1 MSKLIVE
8 VCTVDKIERH
18 PSADRMV
25 VATVKGWKTCIRFDP
40 ESGKADFEVG
50 ERCIFFPPDSVLPPE
65 LANGPDDLPAGRL
78 NVRRYLSPL
87 PPCADGIV
95 PPGGRVR
102 AARMRGIASFG
113 VITKI
118 DAAFGDDLSWAV
130 GTNLAEH
137 FGVTK
142 WDPPPELL
150 GEDCLPDH
158 LLFHRY
164 TEIENLGNFPE
175 AIPDGVEVVLTE
187 KLHGKNCRLGSVLV
201 DDEGGD
207 EPSWQTMV
215 GSHDARLKE
224 VTAKGTRSP
233 FWQVLGE
240 KEKALIAYLRDE
252 MPFDGAR
259 YSVILFGELF
269 GSGVQDMAYGM
280 KDGEKRFRLFDIAI
294 NGNYLDYDV
303 KRSLC
308 EKFGIEMV
316 PVLYRGPYSK
326 GVVEEHTSGP
336 TTMCSAGNISGKFKG
351 REGLVATPTVEQY
364 SAGVCGRMI
373 VKSISADYLERK
385 GGTDSH

>member
-18 PSADRMV
+18 PNADRMV

-40 ESGKADFEVG
+40 ESGKAEFEVG
-50 ERCIFFPPDSVLPPE
+50 EKCIFFPPDSVLLPE
-65 LANGPDDLPAGRL
+65 LANGPDESPAGRL
-78 NVRRYLSPL
+78 NVRKYLSPL
-87 PPCADGIV
+87 PAGADDVV

-118 DAAFGDDLSWAV
+118 DPALGDDPNWAV
-130 GTNLAEH
+130 GTDLAEH

-142 WDPPPELL
+142 WDPPPEIL
-150 GEDCLPDH
+150 GEDCLPEH
-158 LLFHRY
+158 ILFHRY

-175 AIPDGVEVVLTE
+175 AIPDGVEVVFCE

-201 DDEGGD
+201 DGD
-207 EPSWQTMV
+207 DGADSDWQWMV

-233 FWQVLGE
+233 FWQALGD
-240 KEKALIAYLRDE
+240 KEKALIAYIRDE

-259 YSVILFGELF
+259 CAVILFGELF
-269 GSGVQDMAYGM
+269 GSGVQDMAYGL
-280 KDGEKRFRLFDIAI
+280 KDGEKRLRVFDISV
-294 NGNYLDYDV
+294 NGNYLDYDT
-303 KRSLC
+303 KRDLC
-308 EKFGIEMV
+308 AKFGVEMV

-326 GVVEEHTSGP
+326 AAVEEHTSGP
-336 TTMCSAGNISGKFKG
+336 TTMCEKGSIAGKFKG
-351 REGLVATPTVEQY
+351 REGIVATPVVEQY
-364 SAGVCGRMI
+364 SSGVCGRMI

>member
-1 MSKLIVE
+1 MRGRVLIAV
-8 VCTVDKIERH
+8 VLGVPLAVVTAAAILFAMAYAAPAH
-18 PSADRMV
+18 APSSVIR
-25 VATVKGWKTCIRFDP
+25 VALPSTRG
-40 ESGKADFEVG
+40 EVG
-50 ERCIFFPPDSVLPPE
+50 LPKIQ
-65 LANGPDDLPAGRL
+65 GPADASR
-78 NVRRYLSPL
+78 PL
-87 PPCADGIV
+87 V
-95 PPGGRVR
+95 V
-102 AARMRGIASFG
+102 
-113 VITKI
+113 I
-118 DAAFGDDLSWAV
+118 DAGH
-130 GTNLAEH
+130 GGH
-137 FGVTK
+137 
-142 WDPPPELL
+142 DP
-150 GEDCLPDH
+150 GASGQ
-158 LLFHRY
+158 R
-164 TEIENLGNFPE
+164 
-175 AIPDGVEVVLTE
+175 
-187 KLHGKNCRLGSVLV
+187 
-201 DDEGGD
+201 
-207 EPSWQTMV
+207 
-215 GSHDARLKE
+215 
-224 VTAKGTRSP
+224 
-233 FWQVLGE
+233 GE